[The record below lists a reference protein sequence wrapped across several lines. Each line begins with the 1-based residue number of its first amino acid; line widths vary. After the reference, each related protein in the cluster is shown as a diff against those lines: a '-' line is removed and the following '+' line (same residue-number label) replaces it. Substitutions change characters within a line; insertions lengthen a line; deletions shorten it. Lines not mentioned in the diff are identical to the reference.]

1 VSLHG
6 RGRRFNQTEL
16 IEGEFV
22 TGKLEGLGMYENR
35 ERGKEYLYE
44 GSWVN
49 DRRKGRGVETTKQY
63 TYNGEFEDNKRNGKG
78 IYTLLLNPT
87 LKHELEVEDKRV
99 QEKLR

>member
-1 VSLHG
+1 
-6 RGRRFNQTEL
+6 
-16 IEGEFV
+16 V